1 MSTMD
6 FETTVEL
13 DTDDIIDRLR
23 DSDYLVYDDVD
34 NAIDEIIDDHID
46 DLLGVLS
53 EKGYVI
59 FEDAEKA
66 QYLDA
71 VWERYKDILID
82 KMHDKGYNVFGPS
95 SGNEDFFNAAI
106 HNLKVQGVPL
116 EKIISIYVGECKCHS
131 TG

>member
-13 DTDDIIDRLR
+13 DTDD
-23 DSDYLVYDDVD
+23 
-34 NAIDEIIDDHID
+34 
-46 DLLGVLS
+46 
-53 EKGYVI
+53 
-59 FEDAEKA
+59 
-66 QYLDA
+66 
-71 VWERYKDILID
+71 
-82 KMHDKGYNVFGPS
+82 MHDKGYNVFGPS
-95 SGNEDFFNAAI
+95 SGKEDFFNAAI

>member
-34 NAIDEIIDDHID
+34 NAIDDIIDDHVD
-46 DLLGVLS
+46 DLLEVLS

-59 FEDAEKA
+59 FEDAEQA

-71 VWERYKDILID
+71 VWERYKDIFIS
-82 KMHDKGYNVFGPS
+82 KMHDKGYHVFSP
-95 SGNEDFFNAAI
+95 GNGTEDFFNAAI
-106 HNLKVQGVPL
+106 HNLKAQGVPL

-131 TG
+131 SG